1 MTTYSTSTKYL
12 QSPPSDGNN
21 CYYAETDSCKF
32 LVFTSKKF
40 CLHGQETQKLVK
52 GEVAV
57 LKDNTPVISQFGSG
71 R

>member
-1 MTTYSTSTKYL
+1 ML
-12 QSPPSDGNN
+12 
-21 CYYAETDSCKF
+21 F

-57 LKDNTPVISQFGSG
+57 LKDNIRSFLAYYSTFKIGGFICVTYL
-71 R
+71 

>member
-1 MTTYSTSTKYL
+1 MRRQIHVML
-12 QSPPSDGNN
+12 
-21 CYYAETDSCKF
+21 F

-57 LKDNTPVISQFGSG
+57 LKDNIRSFLAYYSTFKIGGFICVTYL
-71 R
+71 